1 MTIRSITIINSYS
14 SPASRKPLRRER
26 GFTMLEL
33 VMVMS
38 IIVILA
44 AAGVA
49 SYQKIQQ
56 KARETVLKQSLH
68 TMRKLIDDY
77 AADKERLPGSL
88 QDLVDAEYMQGVPED
103 PMLGEARWDEVMGED
118 TVSLTGGQGLIDV
131 KSLAPGY
138 EDY

>member
-1 MTIRSITIINSYS
+1 MTIRSTAVINDNS
-14 SPASRKPLRRER
+14 SPVGSKPLKRQR

-33 VMVMS
+33 VMVMT
-38 IIVILA
+38 IVVILA
-44 AAGVA
+44 AVGVA

-56 KARETVLKQSLH
+56 KAKETVLKQSLQ

-88 QDLVDAEYMQGVPED
+88 QDIVDAGYMQRVPDD
-103 PMLGEARWDEVMGED
+103 PILGEARWDEVTGED
-118 TVSLTGGQGLIDV
+118 TISLTGGQGLIDV